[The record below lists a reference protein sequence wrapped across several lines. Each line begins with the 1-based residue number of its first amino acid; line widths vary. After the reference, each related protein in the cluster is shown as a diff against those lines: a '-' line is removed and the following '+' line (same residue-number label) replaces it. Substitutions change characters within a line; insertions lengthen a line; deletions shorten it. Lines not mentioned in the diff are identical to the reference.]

1 MLYIVLILVLAALGL
16 LIAALITA
24 NALWAWVSIGLSV
37 LAGLFLVMD
46 YLRRRR
52 RRRRPETEEADGDAV
67 GTDASAP
74 TRTLRL
80 GAEGSDATDD
90 TEVTQAAEVTEVTGA
105 TGSGEP
111 GEATEVTEASAPGGE
126 GAEAGGGDAAEPGET
141 AEEPGEEPTAPED
154 VQVVA
159 RLETEVVVVDEYPRY
174 HFPDCAWLEGRT
186 TIPLVVKEAREL
198 GFTPCARCTPDARLV
213 AAHRAEPA
221 S

>member
-37 LAGLFLVMD
+37 LAGLFLVVD

-52 RRRRPETEEADGDAV
+52 RRRRPETEEAGGDGV
-67 GTDASAP
+67 GPDKSAP

-80 GAEGSDATDD
+80 GEEAGDATEA
-90 TEVTQAAEVTEVTGA
+90 TEATEIGEAGEVTEVT
-105 TGSGEP
+105 
-111 GEATEVTEASAPGGE
+111 EVSPPGGE
-126 GAEAGGGDAAEPGET
+126 GAEAEGSDAAERGGPGES
-141 AEEPGEEPTAPED
+141 AGGPGEEPTAPED
-154 VQVVA
+154 AQVVA

-174 HFPDCAWLEGRT
+174 HFPDCAWLEARA

-198 GFTPCARCTPDARLV
+198 GFTPCARCTPDARLI
-213 AAHRAEPA
+213 AAHRTEPA